1 MQACLLCQPSSVRR
15 QALLYLFCKVVAL
28 GSWQDR
34 EFMLEGLHEACVM
47 KEPLQTCGLGYE
59 NKQGWPNTQE
69 QAAMGGPCPQAKGQ
83 EGQIV

>member
-1 MQACLLCQPSSVRR
+1 
-15 QALLYLFCKVVAL
+15 
-28 GSWQDR
+28 
-34 EFMLEGLHEACVM
+34 MLEGLHEACVM